1 VLTYLLGPFLA
12 LLPQRWRKLLPVGST
27 VDWRRATV
35 LSGFAEA
42 VIALV
47 ALMYWYSHYMALLVS
62 NGLDSALAGKMGPHV
77 TDQEIG
83 FTALVIWATHPLTW
97 LIAYAGIEGSVRLV
111 AAAFSETNLGVFPL
125 FLVDKI
131 IGKLSARSGQ
141 TSARAD
147 GHAEGYISSYVGAI
161 REKTIYNRLPQ
172 IPDEFF
178 SPRAGLMNSWR
189 FARAGEKRTGI
200 PRALCVTGTLFTG
213 WRLVQTERCLGPFAI
228 RCENC
233 RRE

>member
-1 VLTYLLGPFLA
+1 
-12 LLPQRWRKLLPVGST
+12 LLPVGST
-27 VDWRRATV
+27 VDWRSATV
-35 LSGFAEA
+35 LSGFAEV

-47 ALMYWYSHYMALLVS
+47 ALVYWYSHYMALLVS

-111 AAAFSETNLGVFPL
+111 AAFSETNLGVFPL

-131 IGKLSARSGQ
+131 IGKLSGRSGQ

-147 GHAEGYISSYVGAI
+147 GHSEGHISSYVGAI

-172 IPDEFF
+172 IPEELFFSTSGPDEFLEIR
-178 SPRAGLMNSWR
+178 SCRG
-189 FARAGEKRTGI
+189 KRTGP

-213 WRLVQTERCLGPFAI
+213 WSLVQTERRLGPFAI